1 MLGEDAAAIVN
12 PAPID
17 PDFQGWLPL
26 CMTGAFS
33 HSPCCLFFGVRLKMT
48 MAKPAMDGRTVT
60 VSHRAQRRSSSM
72 QNAEAEAEPPQSQN
86 F

>member
-1 MLGEDAAAIVN
+1 LSVFWSDASQNEA
-12 PAPID
+12 
-17 PDFQGWLPL
+17 
-26 CMTGAFS
+26 
-33 HSPCCLFFGVRLKMT
+33 